1 MNKKVYLKPAS
12 AFFDLEAAVPLFA
25 GTAIH
30 VVDPGGFPIDDGDDD
45 DDLDDDDDTGDD
57 TGGIHTGGS
66 DFTIESKKA
75 FGSIWN
81 DDLI

>member
-1 MNKKVYLKPAS
+1 MNKKDYLKPES
-12 AFFDLEAAVPLFA
+12 ALFDLEAAAPLFA

-30 VVDPGGFPIDDGDDD
+30 VVDPGGFPIDDGDDED
-45 DDLDDDDDTGDD
+45 DDDDDDTTDD
-57 TGGIHTGGS
+57 GGIHTGGS